1 MLSKQDLLAKLAKK
15 ENRNK
20 IKKQKQKQIFFKQCD
35 QTWPFPANVAV
46 FGVWVAGKIWWWLV
60 AGVAGYYIYVVTSC
74 PGLGIFWQFLTKNIG
89 GWQIWPV
96 LEVPWPVC

>member
-1 MLSKQDLLAKLAKK
+1 MAISGQRGRFRGLGGRQNL
-15 ENRNK
+15 
-20 IKKQKQKQIFFKQCD
+20 
-35 QTWPFPANVAV
+35 V
-46 FGVWVAGKIWWWLV
+46 V

-74 PGLGIFWQFLTKNIG
+74 PDLGIFWLFLTKNIG